1 MTAKP
6 ADSKYAYP
14 ALLGDAVPKFLNC
27 VVLLL
32 AFGLIAFIS
41 WDTYKGADFLEN
53 SAYMAYQFV
62 TCMVFLV
69 EYFYLFALSRHKARF
84 LVLAFP
90 FLFIAIPYL
99 NIVEFLGLD
108 VPRRL
113 LVYLCF
119 IPILRGL
126 FALVMVV
133 TYISRNLTTTVCA
146 SYVLVLLPVV
156 YMSGLVFYI
165 AEHAVNPGIRNFWY
179 ALWWAGMSVTTI
191 GCYINPVTAT
201 GMILGFVLSLLGIV
215 MFPLFTVY
223 FGNLIQ
229 NYEKKLKEKQ

>member
-1 MTAKP
+1 M
-6 ADSKYAYP
+6 
-14 ALLGDAVPKFLNC
+14 
-27 VVLLL
+27 
-32 AFGLIAFIS
+32 
-41 WDTYKGADFLEN
+41 
-53 SAYMAYQFV
+53 
-62 TCMVFLV
+62 
-69 EYFYLFALSRHKARF
+69 
-84 LVLAFP
+84 
-90 FLFIAIPYL
+90 
-99 NIVEFLGLD
+99 
-108 VPRRL
+108 
-113 LVYLCF
+113 
-119 IPILRGL
+119 
-126 FALVMVV
+126 
-133 TYISRNLTTTVCA
+133 
-146 SYVLVLLPVV
+146 LVLLPVV